1 MRVLITGFD
10 PFGGEKVNPAYEAVK
25 LLPDRIA
32 DAEIRKVEIP
42 TSFSG
47 SVKAVKREIDEF
59 APDIVI
65 NVGQAGGRA
74 GITVEKVAINLK
86 DAGIPDNDGEMPSDQ
101 PVQEKG
107 ADAYFSTLPVKRMV
121 EHIKAHGIPCSV
133 SYSAGT
139 YVCNCIMYQ
148 MLYMAATEKRK
159 MQAGFIHVPF
169 SSEQAVLKGAAAPFM
184 PVEMTARALLYA
196 VEAAVNTMRETQ
208 GQNPQEQER

>member
-25 LLPDRIA
+25 LLPDVIA
-32 DAEIRKVEIP
+32 GAEIRKVEIP

-47 SVKAVKREIDEF
+47 SVKAVKRQMEEF
-59 APDIVI
+59 VPDIVI

-74 GITVEKVAINLK
+74 GITVEKIAINLK

-101 PVQEKG
+101 PVQENG

-121 EHIKAHGIPCSV
+121 EYIKSQGIPCSV

-148 MLYMAATEKRK
+148 ILHMTATEKRK

-169 SSEQAVLKGAAAPFM
+169 SPEQAVLKGAATPFM

-196 VEAAVNTMRETQ
+196 VESAVNAMRETQ
-208 GQNPQEQER
+208 GQNPPEQEQ